1 MNPNKEKDNC
11 SNPFFKRDGIQL
23 NNSSIVVPLKNDFL
37 ENGIQRHF
45 IAIYTF
51 MSLNIENLELIIEL
65 AQFLKLNRIC
75 LKEFKKGWCE
85 AFVDFPLKI
94 QEIRNKKS
102 KKVSRIKGR
111 SRWDQNY
118 KNKQKQKTSNKR
130 CSSLLRTRN
139 LMKKAPKIQNIY
151 KSKKLTKIPEI
162 QPIDCNMENLESSTN
177 KYNYEIIQ
185 KPQKVIPDFHPSLKQ
200 QNIDDTLGLVFE
212 YDRSTRELSEE
223 EMAIAAQLD
232 SCFESKVS
240 IHS

>member
-1 MNPNKEKDNC
+1 MDPNKEKDNC

-45 IAIYTF
+45 IGIYTF

-65 AQFLKLNRIC
+65 APFLKLNRIC

-85 AFVDFPLKI
+85 AFVDFPSEI

-102 KKVSRIKGR
+102 KKVSRIKSR

-118 KNKQKQKTSNKR
+118 KNKQKEKSSNKR

-151 KSKKLTKIPEI
+151 KTKKLTKIPEI

-177 KYNYEIIQ
+177 KHSYEITH
-185 KPQKVIPDFHPSLKQ
+185 KPQKVIPDFHASLKQ
-200 QNIDDTLGLVFE
+200 RNIDDTLDLVFE

-223 EMAIAAQLD
+223 EMAIATQLD